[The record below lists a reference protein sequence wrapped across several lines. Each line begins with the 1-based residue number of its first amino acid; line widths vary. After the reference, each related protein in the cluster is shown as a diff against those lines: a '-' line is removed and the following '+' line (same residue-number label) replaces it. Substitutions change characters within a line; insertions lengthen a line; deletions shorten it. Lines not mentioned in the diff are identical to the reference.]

1 MKLQQARRTNPYPW
15 TWEIPAAIAAGA
27 LLVMAL
33 ALHVAR
39 AIANVFAGGSFS
51 FPARAG
57 LFSSLGDLL
66 SGDATAGLP
75 VPLGAHAGSGE
86 LWFWI
91 VVTELAVL
99 TFLGLVLRWGMR
111 QWGPGRIQGMASP
124 SEADQLL
131 GISRL
136 RRNAAVIRP
145 DLYGK
150 GANS

>member
-15 TWEIPAAIAAGA
+15 TWEIPAAITAGA

-39 AIANVFAGGSFS
+39 AIANVFAGGTFS
-51 FPARAG
+51 FPARAA

-66 SGDATAGLP
+66 NGDATAGLP
-75 VPLGAHAGSGE
+75 EYQAGHASSRE

-91 VVTELAVL
+91 VVTELAVF
-99 TFLGLVLRWGMR
+99 TILGLILRWGMR

-136 RRNAAVIRP
+136 RRNAAIIRP
-145 DLYGK
+145 DLYEK
-150 GANS
+150 GANA